1 MAAAPWRFP
10 RPFWSS
16 AGTCGLRTAAVAKA
30 RGCGRRTSLALSV
43 TSWVHGDLATQQV
56 GAQDCVRD
64 LTSVPSQ
71 LAALPR
77 ADGRDDVLLIAF
89 FP

>member
-1 MAAAPWRFP
+1 MRLRPVQFSAP
-10 RPFWSS
+10 S
-16 AGTCGLRTAAVAKA
+16 GTRAAVAKA
-30 RGCGRRTSLALSV
+30 RECGHRRSLALSV
-43 TSWVHGDLATQQV
+43 ASWVHGDLATQQV

-77 ADGRDDVLLIAF
+77 ADGRDDVLLIAVF
-89 FP
+89 SLTLRA